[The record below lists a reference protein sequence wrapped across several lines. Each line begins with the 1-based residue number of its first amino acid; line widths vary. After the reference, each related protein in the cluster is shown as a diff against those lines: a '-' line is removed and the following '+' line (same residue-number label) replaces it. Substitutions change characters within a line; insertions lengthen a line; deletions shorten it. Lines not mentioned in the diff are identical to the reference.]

1 MLIPFALLILQE
13 SMRARQPSYFVP
25 VLLGSLVLGG
35 IAWLIAAV
43 LGFARARAFGA
54 STRWFSFAAV
64 CLLLYHIQF
73 ILLGFVAIMGAQQN
87 DFDSVLSFGAFFN
100 VFVLLGAVCAVMGFL
115 RLTSPPR

>member
-1 MLIPFALLILQE
+1 MLIPLAFLMLQD
-13 SMRARQPSYFVP
+13 MRANQPSYFVP

-64 CLLLYHIQF
+64 CLLLYHVQF
-73 ILLGFVAIMGAQQN
+73 ILLGFVAIMSAQQN
-87 DFDSVLSFGAFFN
+87 DFDSVLRLGAFFN
-100 VFVLLGAVCAVMGFL
+100 VFVLLGAFCAVMGFL
-115 RLTSPPR
+115 RLTHPPR